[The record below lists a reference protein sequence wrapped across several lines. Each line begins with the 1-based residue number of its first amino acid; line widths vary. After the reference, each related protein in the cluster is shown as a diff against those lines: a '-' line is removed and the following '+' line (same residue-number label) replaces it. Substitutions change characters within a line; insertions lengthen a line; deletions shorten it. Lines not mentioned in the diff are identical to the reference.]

1 MRPNPG
7 PKRRTET
14 QKTTF
19 VRRNDRT
26 PTPSSIH
33 LETETGTFQ
42 STESQLATLPVSR
55 DPRLRS
61 HAQTSSYPFPT

>member
-26 PTPSSIH
+26 PTPSIH
-33 LETETGTFQ
+33 FETETGTFQ
-42 STESQLATLPVSR
+42 STESQLATLPVNR